1 MDSARRNSLI
11 KNVSNGIFQKVR
23 RHKSFSEGD
32 GLAYGSEKNT
42 STPTSV
48 ASSRKSSNTNLA
60 SPLARSSKPSDYAF
74 LVLDTDPT
82 THWEEQ
88 EDLREPIME
97 ACKIYKKKGAQL
109 LAHTKI
115 IDKFSDDYFDDYLV
129 EMGILDECS
138 LKFEDRMNEIE
149 ILRQCQ
155 HENIIRFHDA
165 YYHERTLWVRSP
177 TKLGHSRVDF
187 L

>member
-1 MDSARRNSLI
+1 MSLI
-11 KNVSNGIFQKVR
+11 KNVGKGIFSTVR

-32 GLAYGSEKNT
+32 GFHYDK

-48 ASSRKSSNTNLA
+48 SSSKKSSTTNLA
-60 SPLARSSKPSDYAF
+60 SPVVRNTKPSDYTF
-74 LVLDTDPT
+74 LILDVDPNL
-82 THWEEQ
+82 HWEQQ
-88 EDLREPIME
+88 EDLRQPIMDRD
-97 ACKIYKKKGAQL
+97 ACKIYKQKSSNL

-149 ILRQCQ
+149 ILRQCEHQ
-155 HENIIRFHDA
+155 NIIRFYDA
-165 YYHERTLWVRSP
+165 YYNESKLWVS
-177 TKLGHSRVDF
+177 
-187 L
+187 

>member
-1 MDSARRNSLI
+1 MDSVRRNSLI

-32 GLAYGSEKNT
+32 GLSYGSE
-42 STPTSV
+42 P
-48 ASSRKSSNTNLA
+48 ASMSSSKKSSTTNLA
-60 SPLARSSKPSDYAF
+60 SSPLVRSSKPSDYAF
-74 LVLDTDPT
+74 LILDTDPT
-82 THWEEQ
+82 AHWEEQ

-97 ACKIYKKKGAQL
+97 ACKIYKKRGTHL
-109 LAHTKI
+109 LAHTKV

-165 YYHERTLWVRSP
+165 YYHERKLWVRFSGQRSSLHRP
-177 TKLGHSRVDF
+177 ELDF
-187 L
+187 